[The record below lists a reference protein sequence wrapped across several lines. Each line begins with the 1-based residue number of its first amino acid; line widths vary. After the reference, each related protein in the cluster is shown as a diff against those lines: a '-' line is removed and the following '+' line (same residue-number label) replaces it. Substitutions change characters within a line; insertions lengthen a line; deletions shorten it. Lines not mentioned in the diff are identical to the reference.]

1 MQPFMDENFLLPT
14 DTSRILYHDA
24 AKEMPLIDYHCHLS
38 PREIAQNIRF
48 DTVTQ
53 LMLGGD
59 HYKWRQMLTMGV
71 PERLIR
77 GDGDD
82 FEKFEAYARTLR
94 RAIGNPLYHWTHLEL
109 KRVFG
114 IDTPLNEDTARDIY
128 DRCNE
133 MLRGDDFRAQALI
146 DRFHVETLC
155 TTDDP
160 VDDLSFHRS
169 IAQQNTLHCRVL
181 PAFRPDKAV
190 NVDRAGFAE
199 YIAKLENA
207 AQIKIKCTED
217 VIAALERRVDY
228 FHACGARVSD
238 HALDTVPFPINPIGT
253 CYLNLKGKQSWLSRP
268 TPLRPTK
275 SSTSVTAPSWACCI
289 CRTRTPKQRSK
300 PAARRLV
307 KWNGRKASRARAVTQ
322 LLLWPVLN

>member
-114 IDTPLNEDTARDIY
+114 IDTPLNEEERPGPFMTAA
-128 DRCNE
+128 
-133 MLRGDDFRAQALI
+133 M
-146 DRFHVETLC
+146 
-155 TTDDP
+155 
-160 VDDLSFHRS
+160 
-169 IAQQNTLHCRVL
+169 
-181 PAFRPDKAV
+181 
-190 NVDRAGFAE
+190 
-199 YIAKLENA
+199 
-207 AQIKIKCTED
+207 KCS
-217 VIAALERRVDY
+217 
-228 FHACGARVSD
+228 GATIS
-238 HALDTVPFPINPIGT
+238 
-253 CYLNLKGKQSWLSRP
+253 
-268 TPLRPTK
+268 
-275 SSTSVTAPSWACCI
+275 
-289 CRTRTPKQRSK
+289 
-300 PAARRLV
+300 ARR
-307 KWNGRKASRARAVTQ
+307 R
-322 LLLWPVLN
+322 